1 MNALVIGATGIIGN
15 HVVRALLA
23 KGIVVSAL
31 SRGKTPSRNL
41 DDLDV
46 KRITGDINDV
56 ETLHKAF
63 KGHDWIFQAAA
74 YYPQNTFQW
83 KHHIAESGKG
93 VQNVIQ
99 AALKAGVSRLIYTS
113 SLTTIGMVKKGQL
126 ADESIGYNL
135 VGRDPHPYFLVKYLA
150 EANLKEAHAK
160 LGLPV
165 VIVNPTGCFGPYEL
179 KPSSL
184 CLVPQ
189 LMNRQIP
196 AYLSHAG
203 NVVDVADV
211 GRGHV
216 LAAKK
221 GRLGERYILG
231 GHNIDF
237 AEVAKDICRV
247 GGVKAP
253 RFRAPVALALALGT
267 ADEAFSYLCK
277 KSPHFPVLGVR
288 FVEFGQ
294 YFSIEKAQREL
305 GYKAG
310 PMEPCYERAIAWY
323 KKIGYC

>member
-1 MNALVIGATGIIGN
+1 MKALVIGATGIIGN
-15 HVVRALLA
+15 HIVRALLA
-23 KGIVVSAL
+23 QGIAVSAL
-31 SRGKTPSRNL
+31 SRGKTPSQNL
-41 DDLDV
+41 DGLDV

-56 ETLHKAF
+56 ETLRKAF

-83 KHHIAESGKG
+83 KHHIAESDKG

-99 AALKAGVSRLIYTS
+99 AALEAGVSRLIYTS

-126 ADESIGYNL
+126 ADESVPYNL

-150 EANLKEAHAK
+150 EAKLKEAHEK
-160 LGLPV
+160 LGLPL

-179 KPSSL
+179 KPPSL
-184 CLVPQ
+184 CVIPQ
-189 LMNRQIP
+189 LMKQQIP

-211 GRGHV
+211 GRGQV
-216 LAAKK
+216 LAAQK

-231 GHNIDF
+231 GHNVDF
-237 AEVAKDICRV
+237 AEVVKEICRI

-253 RFRAPVALALALGT
+253 KYRVPVALALALGMT
-267 ADEAFSYLCK
+267 DEAVSYLRK
-277 KSPHFPVLGVR
+277 KPPNIPILGVR